1 MKLIRSFVLRE
12 KRDVFLSVL
21 FGFLAGMGAVALFAN
36 SGYLISRA
44 AIEPP
49 LYVLTVTIA
58 LLKLFSFTRGL
69 SRYGERL
76 YSHRA
81 TFTMLSSVRTHFFR
95 QLAPLAPRI
104 THRFQSGDLLSRI
117 VGDVESLQN
126 YFLRV
131 FYPPVVM
138 AAVFTATVAFTV
150 FFSPAAAA
158 LLVGGVLLAGWILPT
173 VYRKRQ
179 QRASAGIRAARGK
192 LSTDAAEFFYG
203 YQDLKLFQKLDAKEA
218 ELLEA
223 AGSYV
228 AKQRQAAGS
237 RLAGLTWNQS
247 TAFLISWLILVT
259 GVVMTANGT
268 LDGVYLAMLMMIS
281 LTVFENA
288 VPMAQYPSYA
298 EESRQA
304 AGRLNEAIEEE
315 QQDQPERSAAA
326 LQQADVPIVF
336 DSVSFTY
343 PNETRSVLKDV
354 SFELPNG
361 SRTAVVGASGSGK
374 STLAQLML
382 GIYLPDKGTV
392 RYGEASTSSLDET
405 TIWPH
410 VNAQLQEQHFFAG
423 TVRDNLF
430 SNGAD
435 ETELQQV
442 LERVRLGYLSLDTVL
457 QERAA
462 NLSGGERRRLGTA
475 RLLLREKPVWILDE
489 PAASVDAATAAEVG
503 MEVER
508 ASAGSTLFVISHDL
522 NGLEAMDQILVME
535 EGRLVESGSY
545 QELMHQ
551 RGVFYQM
558 KQVEADVVA

>member
-95 QLAPLAPRI
+95 QIAPLAPRI

-138 AAVFTATVAFTV
+138 AAVFTATIAFTV

-158 LLVGGVLLAGWILPT
+158 LLVGGVLLAGWILPAI
-173 VYRKRQ
+173 YRGRQ
-179 QRASAGIRAARGK
+179 QRASAGIREARGK

-203 YQDLKLFQKLDAKEA
+203 YQDLKLFQKLDDKEE

-223 AGSYV
+223 ADSYV
-228 AKQRQAAGS
+228 GKQRKAAGS

-247 TAFLISWLILVT
+247 TAFLISWLVLVT

-268 LDGVYLAMLMMIS
+268 LDGIYLAMLMMIS

-304 AGRLNEAIEEE
+304 AARLDEAIEEE
-315 QQDQPERSAAA
+315 QQEQPQRSGTA
-326 LQQADVPIVF
+326 LKRADVPIRF
-336 DSVSFTY
+336 DAVQFTY
-343 PNETRSVLKDV
+343 PGEVRPVIKDV
-354 SFELPNG
+354 SFTLPAG

-382 GIYLPDKGTV
+382 GIYLPEQGTV
-392 RYGEASTSSLDET
+392 SYGNVSTGALDET

-410 VNAQLQEQHFFAG
+410 VNAQLQEQHFFAA

-430 SNGAD
+430 AEEAD
-435 ETELQQV
+435 DADLQQV
-442 LERVRLGYLSLDTVL
+442 LEQVRLGYLSLDTL
-457 QERAA
+457 LEERAA

-475 RLLLREKPVWILDE
+475 RLLLRQKPVWILDE

-503 MEVER
+503 AEIEH
-508 ASAGSTLFVISHDL
+508 ASAGSTFFLISHDL
-522 NGLEAMDQILVME
+522 SGLEAMDQILVME
-535 EGRLVESGSY
+535 EGRLVESGTY
-545 QELMHQ
+545 QELMRRQ
-551 RGVFYQM
+551 GSFYQM
-558 KQVEADVVA
+558 KLVEAEVVA

>member
-95 QLAPLAPRI
+95 QIAPLAPRI

-138 AAVFTATVAFTV
+138 GAVFTATVAFTV

-179 QRASAGIRAARGK
+179 QRASAGIRSARGK

-223 AGSYV
+223 ADSYV
-228 AKQRQAAGS
+228 GKQRQAAGS

-315 QQDQPERSAAA
+315 LQDQPERSAAV

-343 PNETRSVLKDV
+343 PNEARPVLKDV
-354 SFELPNG
+354 SFELPSG

-382 GIYLPDKGTV
+382 GIYLPDKGTI